1 MALSVPS
8 SSGKGLQ
15 LHELLGL
22 GYAHRNFQSPLHRGR
37 VFNGGKDA
45 MPGNYVYFFQSPLH
59 RGRVF
64 NVVPVLQI
72 PCAVRSFSPLFI
84 GEGSSTCAPAG
95 SETMYEQELSVPSS
109 WGKGL
114 QLAGE
119 RWEAGCWTFAFQSPL
134 HRGRVFN
141 PSSSTPF
148 LTLAHFQS
156 PLHRGR
162 VFNVRASWIRDNVR
176 TRAFSPLFI
185 GEGSSTS
192 GGVMGGRVLDICLS
206 VPSSSGKGL
215 QPLQQ
220 HPLPHPRAL
229 SVPSS
234 SGKGLQRARQ
244 LDQRQCTNKSFQ
256 SPLHRGRVFNYRGSD
271 GRQGAGHLPFS
282 PLFIGDG

>member
-109 WGKGL
+109 SGKGL

-119 RWEAGCWTFAFQSPL
+119 
-134 HRGRVFN
+134 
-141 PSSSTPF
+141 
-148 LTLAHFQS
+148 
-156 PLHRGR
+156 
-162 VFNVRASWIRDNVR
+162 
-176 TRAFSPLFI
+176 
-185 GEGSSTS
+185 
-192 GGVMGGRVLDICLS
+192 
-206 VPSSSGKGL
+206 
-215 QPLQQ
+215 
-220 HPLPHPRAL
+220 
-229 SVPSS
+229 
-234 SGKGLQRARQ
+234 
-244 LDQRQCTNKSFQ
+244 
-256 SPLHRGRVFNYRGSD
+256 
-271 GRQGAGHLPFS
+271 
-282 PLFIGDG
+282 